1 MAVGNYTVIARFA
14 GDDKFNE
21 ASNSTAFRVLKVSV
35 PVTNETISIPEGNS
49 TEYSISLPTD
59 ATGTLTVT
67 VDGKNYTQTL
77 TDGKA
82 TVNIPKLND
91 GSHNITV
98 TYSGDAKYESIIKSL
113 VVTVVNS
120 TVANV
125 TGDNSTNTTGDNGT
139 IDNSTNTTV
148 VKEDPVL
155 VVSAEDIYVGES
167 VVVNVRTSV
176 ETGKISVNV
185 NNVDYELVIGNGK
198 SSVSIQDLA
207 VGIYDV
213 IARFAGDDKF
223 NEATNTTKFKV
234 LKVNIPLTNETIS
247 IPEGNSTEYSI
258 SLPEDATG
266 TLTVTVDGKNYTQ
279 TLTKGKATVNIPELS
294 EGSHNITVTYSGDG
308 KYEAISK
315 SSVVSVNASVI
326 DNSTDVKD
334 NVSIKV
340 SADDITVGDD
350 ALIKIT
356 SSQNSI
362 KITVT
367 VNDKDY
373 EITGSGTLTIPDL
386 AVGKYNVVAKF
397 VGDDKFNSAGNSTEF
412 NVLKVD
418 LPVTNETISVPE
430 SDSTKY
436 SISLPSDATGTL
448 TVTVDGVPYIQSLSN
463 GKATVTIPELAEGSH
478 NITVTYSGDGK
489 YLPITK
495 SSVVVKEHVP
505 VVKLTGSNLNMLYS
519 SGKYFKVRLTSDGK
533 ALSGKSVKI
542 TINGKTYTKTT
553 DKNGYASIKISLA
566 PKTYTVKATYGNLT
580 ITKKVTVKSI
590 ITAKNVNAKK
600 SAKTVKIKVTL
611 KKVNGKYLKNKKVT
625 LKFNKKTYKVKTNK
639 KGVATFTIKNSVY
652 KKLKTNKKYAYQVIY
667 GKNKVKKTIKFKK

>member
-1 MAVGNYTVIARFA
+1 M
-14 GDDKFNE
+14 
-21 ASNSTAFRVLKVSV
+21 
-35 PVTNETISIPEGNS
+35 
-49 TEYSISLPTD
+49 
-59 ATGTLTVT
+59 LT
-67 VDGKNYTQTL
+67 
-77 TDGKA
+77 
-82 TVNIPKLND
+82 
-91 GSHNITV
+91 
-98 TYSGDAKYESIIKSL
+98 
-113 VVTVVNS
+113 
-120 TVANV
+120 
-125 TGDNSTNTTGDNGT
+125 
-139 IDNSTNTTV
+139 
-148 VKEDPVL
+148 
-155 VVSAEDIYVGES
+155 
-167 VVVNVRTSV
+167 
-176 ETGKISVNV
+176 
-185 NNVDYELVIGNGK
+185 
-198 SSVSIQDLA
+198 
-207 VGIYDV
+207 
-213 IARFAGDDKF
+213 DKF

-334 NVSIKV
+334 NVTIVV
-340 SADDITVGDD
+340 SAGDISVGDD
-350 ALIKIT
+350 ALIKVT

-367 VNDKDY
+367 VNNNDY
-373 EITGSGTLTIPDL
+373 EITGSGTLKVPGL

-397 VGDDKFNSAGNSTEF
+397 GGDDKFNGAVNSTEF
-412 NVLKVD
+412 NVLKVN
-418 LPVTNETISVPE
+418 LPVTNETISVPQN
-430 SDSTKY
+430 DSTQY
-436 SISLPSDATGTL
+436 SISLPEDATGTL
-448 TVTVDGVPYIQSLSN
+448 TVTVDGVPYTQSLSN
-463 GKATVTIPELAEGSH
+463 GKATVTIPQLAEGSH
-478 NITVTYSGDGK
+478 NITVVYSGDSK
-489 YLPITK
+489 YSPITK

-505 VVKLTGSNLNMLYS
+505 VIKLTGSNLNMLYT

-533 ALSGKSVKI
+533 ALSCKSVKI
-542 TINGKTYTKTT
+542 TINGKTYSKTT
-553 DKNGYASIKISLA
+553 DKDGYASIKISLA

-652 KKLKTNKKYAYQVIY
+652 KKLKTNKKYTYQAIY
-667 GKNKVKKTIKFKK
+667 GKDKVKKTIKFKK